1 MCSDVNEA
9 ALDFGDARRLALG
22 LRFGQELRA
31 FGIRLEDDIE
41 QALAAVG
48 RFLGEP
54 ADAIAGRDLYLP
66 LLRRDLAGD
75 DAKERRLAGA
85 VAADKPDMGAGRQRD
100 RGMVEQGAAGDAIGE
115 VGEGKHGTSSAIA
128 VPSATSCRKR
138 LRG

>member
-41 QALAAVG
+41 QALGAVG

-54 ADAIAGRDLYLP
+54 ADAIAGRDLTCPCSGVISPAMMRKSVVLP
-66 LLRRDLAGD
+66 VPLRPTSPTWAPAG
-75 DAKERRLAGA
+75 
-85 VAADKPDMGAGRQRD
+85 
-100 RGMVEQGAAGDAIGE
+100 
-115 VGEGKHGTSSAIA
+115 
-128 VPSATSCRKR
+128 SATVAWSSRVR
-138 LRG
+138 SPIR